1 MAFVMRS
8 TNRVL
13 AKRIIELIPNG
24 IHVECQCEK
33 TPCPA
38 NGYIHRPAPP
48 QLIQEQVQ
56 ALLTELQQ
64 EYHLPSKR
72 VQFFTFHGHDVSE
85 RQTLL
90 LPAIWR
96 DPRLLSEAQQG
107 FNDYVRRRR

>member
-1 MAFVMRS
+1 M
-8 TNRVL
+8 L
-13 AKRIIELIPNG
+13 A
-24 IHVECQCEK
+24 
-33 TPCPA
+33 PA
-38 NGYIHRPAPP
+38 RPAPP

-72 VQFFTFHGHDVSE
+72 VQFFPFHGHDVPE

-107 FNDYVRRRR
+107 FNEYVRRRR